1 VSVFAEGYAG
11 WYDTLYHEKD
21 YAGECDH
28 LEALFSL
35 KGVSPKTIIDLG
47 CGTGGHALLLAQR
60 GYIVTAVDRSKD
72 MLQAARAKADQGGVT
87 VDFRQE
93 DITRLDWRESFDA
106 AIAMFAVAGYQSG
119 DEDLA
124 AMLSGVWRSL
134 KPGGI
139 FIFDGW
145 HGPGV
150 LRERP
155 VPRLLEIPLGE
166 DEMLLRMADPRLDAL
181 AQTVDIHYRLW
192 HRRGAAIIAESE
204 EHHRMRFFF
213 PRELHGFLQRAG
225 FAVVS
230 LHPFREIDQPLQEHH
245 WHFMAVAGKGK

>member
-11 WYDTLYHEKD
+11 WYDTLYREKD

-28 LEALFSL
+28 LEALFRRY
-35 KGVSPKTIIDLG
+35 GVSPRTIIDLG

-60 GYIVTAVDRSKD
+60 GYTVTAVDRARD
-72 MLQAARAKADQGGVT
+72 MLQAARAKADQAGVT
-87 VDFRQE
+87 VDFHLE
-93 DITRLDWRESFDA
+93 DITRLDWHESFDA

-155 VPRLLEIPLGE
+155 VPRLLEIPLGK
-166 DEMLLRMADPRLDAL
+166 DEMLLRMADPHLDAL
-181 AQTVDIHYRLW
+181 AQTVEIHYRLW

-204 EHHRMRFFF
+204 EQHRMRFFF
-213 PRELHGFLQRAG
+213 PRELHGFLLRAG
-225 FAVVS
+225 FVVVS

-245 WHFMAVAGKGK
+245 WHFSAVAVKGR